1 MVDESD
7 VTLTL
12 VSRDSKST
20 SSLRRHATKCWGAK
34 IVSQADKANDLGVAR
49 EAIRGV
55 ELRDRSITAA
65 FERTGKG
72 RITYSHHPRTNAE
85 TP

>member
-1 MVDESD
+1 MQQNVGGRKLSP
-7 VTLTL
+7 
-12 VSRDSKST
+12 RQ
-20 SSLRRHATKCWGAK
+20 AA
-34 IVSQADKANDLGVAR
+34 ADKANDLGVAR